1 MKIVINVC
9 FGGFGL
15 TEEAKKALGIEYSE
29 DIERTDSRL
38 VKMVETDAVNIAD
51 RFAEL
56 KVIEIPDE
64 ATDWDIDEYDGAEEI
79 IFVVDGKL
87 HRRRQKGGC
96 PSIFIQF

>member
-29 DIERTDSRL
+29 DIKRTDSRL
-38 VKMVETDAVNIAD
+38 VEMVETDAVNIAD

-56 KVIEIPDE
+56 EVIEIPDE
-64 ATDWDIDEYDGAEEI
+64 ATDWEINEYDGLESI
-79 IFVVDGKL
+79 TYVVDGKL
-87 HRRRQKGGC
+87 YHEE
-96 PSIFIQF
+96 